1 MAITSRLK
9 NARQA
14 PAAKRKK
21 SADRSSWTF
30 RRLQKQASA
39 QGVYR
44 RGMGKAALLEA
55 LDGTA

>member
-9 NARQA
+9 NVRQA
-14 PAAKRKK
+14 PAKRKK

-39 QGVYR
+39 QGVYK

-55 LDGTA
+55 LDGAA